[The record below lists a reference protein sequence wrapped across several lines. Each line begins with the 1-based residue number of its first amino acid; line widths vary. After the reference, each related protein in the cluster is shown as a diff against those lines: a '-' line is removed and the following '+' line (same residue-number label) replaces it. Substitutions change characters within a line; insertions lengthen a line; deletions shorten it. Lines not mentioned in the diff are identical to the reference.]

1 MELLLVTRAIYPL
14 HGYGGLE
21 RHCYDWVNELSRL
34 GCRIHVVTQPPGEKT
49 VLSVFPEQTS
59 FYFIPGN
66 NARTVLQRITT
77 YPLWV
82 ERVRNLLA
90 RLTRQTAFQA
100 IYAQGL
106 AAAGCTELGIPLYYN
121 PHGMEEFKCT
131 GLKHLAYTPFRSLSR
146 TAASYANKI
155 IATDQS
161 LITDIGHFFSV
172 SDNKIALIPNAVP
185 LNKPEVKP
193 QNTNPVFLSIGR
205 LEKNKGFD
213 ILLQAFSMGRN
224 LSPGWRATLVGSGS
238 EFSNLRRL
246 AKRLGLEEKV
256 TFTGAVPDKQLEDL
270 YAAAGLFI
278 HPALY
283 EGSSIV
289 TLEAMKHALP
299 ILGTNIGGLPDKV
312 IPGKNGWLVPPNDP
326 QALSAALE
334 TACSQRDI
342 WPELGLFSLQIVRD
356 RYSWEQVAKI
366 FLELF
371 QTSKLS

>member
-1 MELLLVTRAIYPL
+1 M
-14 HGYGGLE
+14 
-21 RHCYDWVNELSRL
+21 
-34 GCRIHVVTQPPGEKT
+34 
-49 VLSVFPEQTS
+49 
-59 FYFIPGN
+59 
-66 NARTVLQRITT
+66 
-77 YPLWV
+77 
-82 ERVRNLLA
+82 
-90 RLTRQTAFQA
+90 
-100 IYAQGL
+100 
-106 AAAGCTELGIPLYYN
+106 
-121 PHGMEEFKCT
+121 
-131 GLKHLAYTPFRSLSR
+131 
-146 TAASYANKI
+146 
-155 IATDQS
+155 
-161 LITDIGHFFSV
+161 
-172 SDNKIALIPNAVP
+172 
-185 LNKPEVKP
+185 
-193 QNTNPVFLSIGR
+193 
-205 LEKNKGFD
+205 
-213 ILLQAFSMGRN
+213 
-224 LSPGWRATLVGSGS
+224 GSGS